1 MVGERIQ
8 RKLPES
14 DEIFLAELARLGS
27 NTAMAREYGCSRGT
41 VHQRAKNIQR
51 RGVVPELTQ
60 ASTPAL
66 EAAVLQII
74 RRNPADTRSL
84 GQRLQATPDAIL
96 DAMRGLRRSGYE
108 VQELGGQW
116 MLIRVPMVLPSEIRR
131 IGDYKDRIIRFSAC
145 SDSHYGS
152 SAQQRT
158 ALHDFYRRCAE
169 LEIEHVFNSGDLLAG
184 VNMYPEQVYEVYLHG
199 SDKQVD
205 AVIADYPTYPGCTTH
220 IIGGNHDAS
229 FLKAAGLD
237 VFTRISEQRP
247 DLDFGGWYEATFE
260 LGPLRVKLWHPAGG
274 VPYAKSYRLQRLSE
288 GLGRGPQVPHII
300 LMGHLHQALRM
311 EHQSVHQWLVPCCE
325 GSNAW
330 GRRLGLSPAI
340 GGWIITILMS
350 EDGSRIEAISDQQ
363 LIYPELQRDWVQ

>member
-8 RKLPES
+8 RKLPAS
-14 DEIFLAELARLGS
+14 DKEFLAFVAAAGSTNEAARRWGV
-27 NTAMAREYGCSRGT
+27 SRGT
-41 VHQRAKNIQR
+41 IVQRRKAIER
-51 RGVVPELTQ
+51 RGVQPSLTQ

-66 EAAVLQII
+66 EAAVLQIVKH
-74 RRNPADTRSL
+74 NPADTRDL
-84 GQRLQATPDAIL
+84 GQRLAATPDAIL

-108 VQELGGQW
+108 VQEIGGQW
-116 MLIRVPMVLPSEIRR
+116 MLIRVPMVLPGEIRR
-131 IGDYKDRIIRFSAC
+131 IGDTEDRIIRFGAV

-158 ALHDFYRRCAE
+158 ALHDMYRHFEA
-169 LEIEHVFNSGDLLAG
+169 LEIQHVFNSGDLVAG
-184 VNMYPEQVYEVYLHG
+184 VGMYPEQAYEVYLHG

-205 AVIADYPTYPGCTTH
+205 AVIADYPRYPGCTTH
-220 IIGGNHDAS
+220 FIGGNHDAS
-229 FLKAAGLD
+229 FFKASGQD
-237 VFTRISEQRP
+237 IFKRVSEQRP
-247 DLDFGGWYEATFE
+247 DMDYGGWYEATFA
-260 LGPLRVKLWHPAGG
+260 LGPLRVKCWHPAGG

-311 EHQSVHQWLVPCCE
+311 EHQSVHQWMVPCCE

-350 EDGSRIEAISDQQ
+350 EDGQRIQAISDQQ

>member
-1 MVGERIQ
+1 MASNE
-8 RKLPES
+8 RKLPRS
-14 DEIFLAELARLGS
+14 DKDFLAGLAAAGS
-27 NTAMAREYGCSRGT
+27 VAEAARRWGVTRRT
-41 VHQRAKNIQR
+41 IRQR
-51 RGVVPELTQ
+51 RENVERRNRPPELTQ
-60 ASTPAL
+60 ATSPEL
-66 EAAVLQII
+66 EAAVLGII
-74 RRNPADTRSL
+74 KHNPSDTRAL
-84 GQRLQATPDAIL
+84 GSRLSATPDAIL

-108 VQELGGQW
+108 VQEIGGQW
-116 MLIRVPMVLPSEIRR
+116 MLIRVPMSPSEIRR
-131 IGDYKDRIIRFSAC
+131 ISDTRDRIIRFGAC

-158 ALHDFYRRCAE
+158 ALHDFYRQCEA
-169 LEIEHVFNSGDLLAG
+169 LEIEHVFNSGDLVAG
-184 VNMYPEQVYEVYLHG
+184 VGMYPEQVYEVYLHG

-205 AVIADYPTYPGCTTH
+205 AVIADYPHYKGCTTH
-220 IIGGNHDAS
+220 FIGGNHDAS

-247 DLDFGGWYEATFE
+247 DLDFGGWYEATFA
-260 LGPLRVKLWHPAGG
+260 LGPLRIKLWHPAGG

-330 GRRLGLSPAI
+330 SRRLGLTPAI

-350 EDGSRIEAISDQQ
+350 EDGERIQAISDQQ
-363 LIYPELQRDWVQ
+363 LTYPELQRDWVP